1 MILLIGIFRP
11 AIPEGIGTP
20 DLEATLREIREARLL
35 SRPYAW
41 YRLKGD
47 ETRYWKAWDGRRIVV
62 RLRPGY
68 SPEEVLQGFDYRK
81 AKGTPSYVITL
92 PEGKRDVGSVR
103 NLLNSLN
110 AHPGVLFAEPML
122 TYRTQY
128 WPNDP
133 GMGTYLWG
141 MWAIYADRAWD
152 ITRGNPSV
160 KVCVV
165 DEGVDYNHE
174 DLSGNYAGG
183 YDYVDLDND
192 PFPAN
197 ASEMH
202 GTHVSGT
209 IGAVMDNA
217 RGVVGVA
224 QIGILSCRA
233 LAGGSGTS
241 EDIASCIRWCV
252 SQGAKG
258 INMSL
263 GSSAPASEIHDAVIY
278 ATDSVSNPPLIVAA
292 SGNDGMNGV
301 LYPAAYPEVVA
312 VGAIDTAGQ
321 RAYFSNYGS
330 ELELVAP
337 GNLIVSTVPFTDAY
351 AYADGTSM
359 ASPHVAGVAALV
371 FSKNPN
377 LSADTVRAI
386 LDATAIDMGE
396 YGKDYFYGYGLV
408 NAYLALLATPSP
420 TLGPTRRG
428 NLAYTVR
435 DGRLTARTEDGTI
448 TLYSADGRTVASG
461 KSISVTLPIGVYFL
475 HAEGY
480 TYKVVVR

>member
-1 MILLIGIFRP
+1 MILQLAFFRP
-11 AIPEGIGTP
+11 DVAVANLRSVGEVLT
-20 DLEATLREIREARLL
+20 ALREDRVGE
-35 SRPYAW
+35 RPYAW
-41 YRLKGD
+41 YLVRRD
-47 ETRYWKAWDGRRIVV
+47 DPSYWKSWDGKRLVV
-62 RLRPGY
+62 RLKAGY
-68 SPEEVLQGFDYRK
+68 SPEEVLSGLDYRK
-81 AKGTPSYVITL
+81 AKGTPSYIVRL
-92 PEGKRDVGSVR
+92 PEGKRSVEGAKAV
-103 NLLNSLN
+103 LDALNS
-110 AHPGVLFAEPML
+110 HPGVLFAEPMVI
-122 TYRTQY
+122 YRTQY

-152 ITRGNPSV
+152 ITRGNSAV

-174 DLSGNYAGG
+174 DLSGNYVGG
-183 YDYVDLDND
+183 YDFVELDSD
-192 PFPAN
+192 PYPAD

-209 IGAVMDNA
+209 IAAVMDNG

-224 QIGILSCRA
+224 QVGILSCRA
-233 LAGGSGTS
+233 MAGGSGTS

-252 SQGAKG
+252 SQGAKV

-263 GSSAPASEIHDAVIY
+263 GSSSPASEIHDAVIY
-278 ATDSVSNPPLIVAA
+278 ATDSTDNPPLFVAA
-292 SGNDGMNGV
+292 SGNDGLNGV
-301 LYPAAYPEVVA
+301 LYPAAYPEVMA
-312 VGAIDTAGQ
+312 VGAIDTLGQ
-321 RAYFSNYGS
+321 RAYFSNYGP

-337 GNLIVSTVPFTDAY
+337 GNLIASTVPFTNAY

-359 ASPHVAGVAALV
+359 ATPHVSGVAALV

-420 TLGPTRRG
+420 TLKTTRMEG
-428 NLAYTVR
+428 VAFTVR
-435 DGRLTARTEDGTI
+435 GKELVARSEGQYLS
-448 TLYSADGRTVASG
+448 LYSADGRLVDRGLSLNVRLGTG
-461 KSISVTLPIGVYFL
+461 IYFL
-475 HAEGY
+475 KVGDR
-480 TYKVVVR
+480 TYRVVVR